1 MEGSNGNACDYAIQV
16 NFGLACHEQAKRVGL
31 ATRSYEHNESVGWWA
46 VLDLNQWLLPCEDST
61 LPLS

>member
-1 MEGSNGNACDYAIQV
+1 MNAGS
-16 NFGLACHEQAKRVGL
+16 LT
-31 ATRSYEHNESVGWWA
+31 TRKIRYNIYEYMHLGAGGWA